1 MTVTNSLISSLTDA
15 FKNGANNKLDMCHF
29 SK

>member
-1 MTVTNSLISSLTDA
+1 MMTTNSLTNSLTDA